1 MARLRLRTELFI
13 ATLLIICGLLGALLL
28 LVRHTVKL
36 EIAEGVRQ
44 STDASLQAFENVQH
58 ERELQLSRTAAM
70 LAELPTLKAVMAT
83 QHALTIQDASEPFWK
98 LAGSQLFVL
107 SSTDG
112 HVFAFHVS
120 QPGWQS
126 NVAEADLKKSVEQGD
141 DAAWW
146 FGNGQLYRVFLRP
159 ILAGSESDQRQLG
172 IIAVGYQIDSTVAQ
186 ELALASGSQ
195 IALATGDK
203 IIASTLSPGKEQELQ
218 REFHRESDL
227 LPGSRELVLGGD
239 AYQAATVLIHQGPPV
254 SVKCYVLMSL
264 QRANAFLDRL
274 NRTILVLGLS
284 AMLLAGLLLSFVS
297 RTITHPLDELLAGV
311 RALAQGDYAYVIN
324 PRGSSE
330 VAELGETFS
339 KMRGELLVSEQRR
352 FANERIAAFGRAASS
367 ISHDLRHYLAA
378 VVANA
383 EFLYEAEKLKLNRD
397 EVYSEIKSASEQM
410 TDLLDSLRELS
421 REESSISLRPA
432 AIDQTIR
439 HAVDAVR
446 ARSEMRHRTISLSMS
461 GEMTGMFDPQK
472 IERAFI
478 NLVLNACEASE
489 QTQSEIAID
498 IHSSNDSFEIR
509 VIDHGPGVP
518 PAIRNTLF
526 DPFVSFGKSNGTGLG
541 LAIVNK
547 VIHNHGGSVAVE
559 ETSLAGTTFL
569 VKLPRA
575 VRVLHEATQPV
586 SNEQSQR

>member
-1 MARLRLRTELFI
+1 MLRLRLRTQLLI
-13 ATLLIICGLLGALLL
+13 ATIVIICGLLGALLL
-28 LVRHTVKL
+28 VVRHTVRS
-36 EIAEGVRQ
+36 EIADGARQ
-44 STDASLQAFENVQH
+44 STDASLHGFENVQH
-58 ERELQLSRTAAM
+58 ERDLQLSRTAAM

-83 QHALTIQDASEPFWK
+83 RHAPTIQDASEPFWK

-107 SSTDG
+107 SSSDG
-112 HVFAFHVS
+112 QVFGFHVS
-120 QPGWQS
+120 EPGWQAS
-126 NVAEADLKKSVEQGD
+126 VAEADLKKTVDQGD

-146 FGNGQLYRVFLRP
+146 FGDGQLYRVFLRP
-159 ILAGSESDQRQLG
+159 IFAGSESNQRQLG
-172 IIAVGYQIDSTVAQ
+172 IVAVGYQIDARVAQ
-186 ELALASGSQ
+186 ELAQASGSQ
-195 IALATGDK
+195 IALAADDK
-203 IIASTLSPGKEQELQ
+203 IIASTLSPQNERELQ
-218 REFHRESDL
+218 TNVRPGLDAVS
-227 LPGSRELVLGGD
+227 GSREIMLGGEP
-239 AYQAATVLIHQGPPV
+239 YQAAAILIYQGPPA
-254 SVKCYVLMSL
+254 SVRCYVLMSL
-264 QRANAFLDRL
+264 QPVNAFLDRL

-284 AMLLAGLLLSFVS
+284 SMVLAALLLTFVS
-297 RTITHPLDELLAGV
+297 RTITHPLDELVAGV
-311 RALAQGDYAYVIN
+311 RALAQGDYAYSIN
-324 PRGSSE
+324 PRGTSE

-339 KMRGELLVSEQRR
+339 KMRAELLVSEQRR
-352 FANERIAAFGRAASS
+352 FATERIAAFGRAASS

-397 EVYSEIKSASEQM
+397 EIYGEIKTASEQM

-421 REESSISLRPA
+421 REDGALSLRPA

-446 ARSEMRHRTISLSMS
+446 ARAEMRNRTISLRMS
-461 GEMTGMFDPQK
+461 GEAMGMFDPQK

-489 QTQSEIAID
+489 QSQSEIAID
-498 IHSSNDSFEIR
+498 IDSSPESFEIR

-518 PAIRNTLF
+518 APIRNTLF

-547 VIHNHGGSVAVE
+547 VIGDHGGCVAVE
-559 ETSLAGTTFL
+559 DTSQAGTTFL

-575 VRVLHEATQPV
+575 AHLLTASMHPV
-586 SNEQSQR
+586 NS